1 MAEFNG
7 KKIFEA
13 TPADFRDEK
22 ASYLESIEKFKLK
35 KQAEA
40 KACRDAYLTP
50 EKLFA
55 NREEYVRAYEE
66 MILLHKEEESGVPNY
81 KKEHIGSDDFGEI
94 YKLAIEV
101 MPEFWFHGILT
112 IPHGVTRAPLVIA
125 QHGGGGTPELCNDF
139 IGENNYTCFTKYILE
154 RKMIVFSPQLLLWR
168 FKMVTG
174 ETFPPYPGLEFE
186 RDKIDGALEKV
197 GESITGLEVFC
208 LKRCIDLLET
218 MDFVDEDRIG
228 MLGLSYGGFYSM
240 YTAAVEPRIKVVYSA
255 GVFNDRSS
263 FAMRSWSWRNSSH
276 QFHDAEVCALI
287 APRPLF
293 VDIGQEDPVFDTSN
307 SVEEAAR
314 VKKYYTYL
322 GKEENFTYNYWKG
335 GHRFDIAGGNI
346 HRFLDAVEQAAQ
358 N

>member
-22 ASYLESIEKFKLK
+22 SSYLESIEKLKQK

-40 KACRDAYLTP
+40 RAHRDVQFAP

-55 NREEYVRAYEE
+55 NREAYVRAYEE
-66 MILLHKEEESGVPNY
+66 MILLHKEETGGVPNY

-112 IPHGVTRAPLVIA
+112 VPRGVTRAPLIIA

-139 IGENNYTCFTKYILE
+139 IGENNYTFFTKHILE

-168 FKMVTG
+168 FRIATG
-174 ETFPPYPGLEFE
+174 EVFPPYPGLEFD

-208 LKRCIDLLET
+208 LQRAIDLLET

-228 MLGLSYGGFYSM
+228 MLGLSYGGFFSL
-240 YTAAVEPRIKVVYSA
+240 YTSAVEPRIKVVYSA
-255 GVFNDRSS
+255 GVFTDRSN
-263 FAMRSWSWRNSSH
+263 FAMRSWSWRNSSY
-276 QFHDAEVCALI
+276 QFHDAEVCGLI

-293 VDIGQEDPVFDTSN
+293 IDVGKEDVVFDTSYAP
-307 SVEEAAR
+307 EEAAR
-314 VKKYYTYL
+314 AKKYYTYL
-322 GKEENFTYNYWKG
+322 GKEENFAFNHWDG
-335 GHRFDIAGGNI
+335 GHRFDIAGGTI
-346 HRFLDAVEQAAQ
+346 HRFLDAVEALA
-358 N
+358 